1 MSTAT
6 TQNSLADVSS
16 KGLEADTVKE
26 FLTFRLNE
34 EEYGIPI
41 LNAQEIISY
50 RKSTPIPNS
59 PNWVAGA
66 INIRGV
72 VIPVIDIRDIFG
84 MEAIEYDENSVIIIT
99 QLGGRILG
107 YVVDAVKDV
116 LGFTEEQMQETPT
129 VSDRI
134 HTRYLSGMGKMG
146 DRLVML
152 LDMSEL
158 LERSLDE
165 EDLESVEAAIE
176 AL

>member
-1 MSTAT
+1 MSTVT
-6 TQNSLADVSS
+6 TQNSFADITA
-16 KGLEADTVKE
+16 KGLESESIQE

-59 PNWVAGA
+59 PSWVAGA

-72 VIPVIDIRDIFG
+72 VIPTIDIRNIFG
-84 MEAIEYDENSVIIIT
+84 MEAVEHDESSVIIIT
-99 QLGGRILG
+99 QMGGRVLG

-116 LGFTEEQMQETPT
+116 LGFTDEQMQETPT

-134 HTRYLSGMGKMG
+134 RTRYLSGVGNID

-158 LERSLDE
+158 LERSLDDE
-165 EDLESVEAAIE
+165 GEVMSV
-176 AL
+176 

>member
-1 MSTAT
+1 MSTVT
-6 TQNSLADVSS
+6 TQNSLTDITA
-16 KGLEADTVKE
+16 KGLESESIQE

-59 PNWVAGA
+59 PSWVAGA

-72 VIPVIDIRDIFG
+72 VIPTIDIRNIFG
-84 MEAIEYDENSVIIIT
+84 MEAVEHDESSVIIIT
-99 QLGGRILG
+99 QMGSRVLG

-116 LGFTEEQMQETPT
+116 LGFTDEQMQETPT

-134 HTRYLSGMGKMG
+134 RTRYLSGVGNMD

-158 LERSLDE
+158 LERSLDDE
-165 EDLESVEAAIE
+165 GEVMSV
-176 AL
+176 